1 MIDAKAAW
9 TDELNNIVTVSVIQM
24 FYKIISFKYVG
35 VCYIV
40 SIEVILLCLY
50 YLSVIF
56 IYNFFINKSKS
67 SALCRDAFL

>member
-40 SIEVILLCLY
+40 SIEVLLCLY
-50 YLSVIF
+50 YLSVII